1 MNAPLCV
8 PAVKAEGV
16 SGVNKRSAAP
26 TAAPLVRSPPPSIA
40 KPTWLP
46 ATPPKSARRGVVGTM
61 GRQLKWET
69 NALPTE
75 APAADEA
82 PVREALEARI
92 PVEQVSKRIGPG
104 GRPLYYLQGWQVIQ
118 TANDIFGYDGWSNT
132 ILSFEVDFCEQQ
144 PDGRWSAMAS
154 VVMRVTLHRRG
165 TFHDDVGCGQ
175 CDGARTRGDA
185 LQKVRKEA
193 CTDALKR
200 SLKNFGKRLGL
211 MLYDKAFLAQVAV
224 EQRAHEQHNRG
235 GAWDA
240 SKRPRVQS
248 GVGGVARPT
257 TAAMTERVPVS
268 APGSAP
274 QAPPPL
280 PPPPPPPAS
289 TTGEA
294 ASPGGSPGSRV
305 PSKQE
310 LDELLLHF
318 ELDDES

>member
-1 MNAPLCV
+1 MNAPLCAPV
-8 PAVKAEGV
+8 VKAEGV
-16 SGVNKRSAAP
+16 SGANKRSASP
-26 TAAPLVRSPPPSIA
+26 TGAPLARSPPPPPSSIS
-40 KPTWLP
+40 KPTWPP
-46 ATPPKSARRGVVGTM
+46 ATPPKAARRGFVGLM
-61 GRQLKWET
+61 GRQMKWET
-69 NALPTE
+69 SALPAE
-75 APAADEA
+75 APADEEA

-92 PVEQVSKRIGPG
+92 PIEQVSKRIGPG

-175 CDGARTRGDA
+175 FDGARTRGDA

-224 EQRAHEQHNRG
+224 EQRAHEQRNRG

-248 GVGGVARPT
+248 GAGGVARPT
-257 TAAMTERVPVS
+257 TAAMTERVSPS
-268 APGSAP
+268 AAGSAP
-274 QAPPPL
+274 KAL
-280 PPPPPPPAS
+280 PPPPPPLP
-289 TTGEA
+289 